1 MLKKIAIGL
10 FSSMII
16 GMLMTSIFLPV
27 GTPLFEIFWTKITAT
42 SIIVGLLTSIYGHF
56 SKSKLQVFVISI
68 FIGMIVFNIKYWI
81 TGHHFDPTIMGA
93 FTGAIL
99 GVIYAIVRKST
110 HSLKLHRKLK
120 ILREKGFNY
129 YA

>member
-1 MLKKIAIGL
+1 
-10 FSSMII
+10 
-16 GMLMTSIFLPV
+16 
-27 GTPLFEIFWTKITAT
+27 
-42 SIIVGLLTSIYGHF
+42 
-56 SKSKLQVFVISI
+56 
-68 FIGMIVFNIKYWI
+68 
-81 TGHHFDPTIMGA
+81 MGA

>member
-10 FSSMII
+10 FSSTII

-110 HSLKLHRKLK
+110 HSLKLHR
-120 ILREKGFNY
+120 
-129 YA
+129 

>member
-1 MLKKIAIGL
+1 MDTFQNLNYK
-10 FSSMII
+10 
-16 GMLMTSIFLPV
+16 
-27 GTPLFEIFWTKITAT
+27 
-42 SIIVGLLTSIYGHF
+42 Y
-56 SKSKLQVFVISI
+56 
-68 FIGMIVFNIKYWI
+68 VFNIKYWI

>member
-1 MLKKIAIGL
+1 MIKKIAIGL
-10 FSSMII
+10 FSSTII

-27 GTPLFEIFWTKITAT
+27 DSSLFEIFLTKITAT

-68 FIGMIVFNIKYWI
+68 FIGIIVFNIKYWI

-93 FTGAIL
+93 FTGAVL
-99 GVIYAIVRKST
+99 GVIYAIIRKST
-110 HSLKLHRKLK
+110 HSLKLYRKLK